1 MASRGRQRVEAEV
14 VCPKSHGHAQIA
26 LAANKN
32 QLCHKKEPRS
42 YPVYGAWGFVSL
54 LPQLRLLDRAALS
67 GDGEPPG
74 RPNLLKLGSAL
85 CMRNGCGATKKPT
98 GFPRSGGRAV

>member
-1 MASRGRQRVEAEV
+1 VSL
-14 VCPKSHGHAQIA
+14 KSHGHAQIT
-26 LAANKN
+26 LAAKKT

-42 YPVYGAWGFVSL
+42 SAVCGAWGFVSL

-85 CMRNGCGATKKPT
+85 RMRNGCGATKKPI
-98 GFPRSGGRAV
+98 GFPRQGAVQFDNTSL